1 MQNNVLKA
9 DAPGGRFHDC
19 MGGWPGY
26 FYEKAERYGVYGLM
40 EEGEKMLDC
49 IVVGIGGFA
58 GSVCRYLIGLIP
70 VTGKSG
76 FPVKTF
82 LINIIGSFLIGL
94 IAAAAAKNG
103 SLNPRI
109 ILFLKVGICGGF
121 TTFSS
126 FALETGD
133 LVKNGDVGIAVLY
146 AVLSMVLGVAAVF
159 GGEAVAGGM

>member
-1 MQNNVLKA
+1 M
-9 DAPGGRFHDC
+9 
-19 MGGWPGY
+19 
-26 FYEKAERYGVYGLM
+26 
-40 EEGEKMLDC
+40 
-49 IVVGIGGFA
+49 
-58 GSVCRYLIGLIP
+58 
-70 VTGKSG
+70 
-76 FPVKTF
+76 
-82 LINIIGSFLIGL
+82 INIIGSFLIGL

-133 LVKNGDVGIAVLY
+133 LVKNGNVGIAVLY

-159 GGEAVAGGM
+159 GGIGSIPGAFLGGILLGIIENLSKAYISTQLSDAIVFLVLIVVLIVKPTGLLGKKVNVKV